1 MAKRTAFCLVE
12 NKKGQVLL
20 VQLAYGKKKCR
31 WSLPGGLVNHGERSI
46 DAARRETLEET
57 GFHVQIDGFIMENPS
72 RKTKAFH
79 GKIVGGHLKKYQK
92 QDQKQECLDARFFDP
107 NKLPRLAHRGS
118 GGKRAIRLWQEKKE
132 QKLGMEKD
140 GGKSGVLGNL
150 FSSKQDQKSQTDEWE
165 VIGTRFY
172 GEEDFENVPPWIQKQ
187 VQNLCAKGLGN
198 TPKDLTHEFRG
209 KTFLYRLDFDGPDGD
224 ILGVYRKLKDES
236 APIQKSATQKEI
248 PSPSWEIIGR
258 SVNSVTTGFDRV
270 PDWIQRK
277 IAYIRKNG
285 PGSSLGGQTYR
296 IKGKRYRYKLQFAGQ
311 GGVILVVSRK
321 PRTWYWKKL
330 NGLA

>member
-1 MAKRTAFCLVE
+1 MAKRVAFCLVE

-20 VQLAYGKKKCR
+20 VQRGYGSKKYK
-31 WSLPGGLVNHGERSI
+31 WSLPGGFVDRGERSI
-46 DAARRETLEET
+46 DAARRETREET
-57 GFHVQIDGFIMENPS
+57 GLRVQIIDLIMVGRSHPI
-72 RKTKAFH
+72 KTFH
-79 GKIVGGHLKKYQK
+79 GKIVGGRLRYQK
-92 QDQKQECLDARFFDP
+92 RECLDARFFDP
-107 NKLPRLAHRGS
+107 NKLPKLAF
-118 GGKRAIRLWQEKKE
+118 GGDKRAIRLWQEKKE
-132 QKLGMEKD
+132 QDRGIEKD

-150 FSSKQDQKSQTDEWE
+150 FSSKQEQKPQADEWE
-165 VIGTRFY
+165 VIGTRFF
-172 GEEDFENVPPWIQKQ
+172 GEEDFENVPPWIQEQ
-187 VQNLCAKGLGN
+187 VQNLYAKGLGN
-198 TPKDLTHEFRG
+198 TLKDLTHEFRG

-258 SVNSVTTGFDRV
+258 KNYGTTEFDRV

-277 IAYIRKNG
+277 IAYIYKNG

-296 IKGKRYRYKLQFAGQ
+296 IKGKRYRYKLEFAGQ
-311 GGVILVVSRK
+311 GGPILVVSRK

>member
-1 MAKRTAFCLVE
+1 MARRVAFCLVE
-12 NKKGQVLL
+12 NKNGQVLL
-20 VQLAYGKKKCR
+20 IQRGYGSKKYK
-31 WSLPGGLVNHGERSI
+31 WSLPGGFVDRGERSI
-46 DAARRETLEET
+46 DAARRETREET
-57 GFHVQIDGFIMENPS
+57 GLRVQIVDLIMVGRNHPI
-72 RKTKAFH
+72 KTFH
-79 GKIVGGHLKKYQK
+79 GKIVGGRLRYQK
-92 QDQKQECLDARFFDP
+92 RECLDARFFYP
-107 NKLPRLAHRGS
+107 NKLPQLAFGAD
-118 GGKRAIRLWQEKKE
+118 KRAIRLWQEKKE

-150 FSSKQDQKSQTDEWE
+150 FSSKQGQKSQADEWE
-165 VIGTRFY
+165 VIGTRFF
-172 GEEDFENVPPWIQKQ
+172 GEEDFENVPPWIQEQ
-187 VQNLCAKGLGN
+187 IQNIYAKGLGN

-236 APIQKSATQKEI
+236 APIQKPANQKEI

-330 NGLA
+330 NGLP